1 MLVTRAKSQLSID
14 GSFTQEKTQEWE
26 RAVGKRKHEEE
37 GVVLLETL
45 KSFRNELTKSV
56 EYGEYEET
64 DLTCPES
71 NKKVQEIHSG
81 CVTCFF

>member
-1 MLVTRAKSQLSID
+1 MLVTRTKSQLSID
-14 GSFTQEKTQEWE
+14 VSFTQEKTQEWE